1 MRTKWILLIGLV
13 CCLSMAAHAETGKA
27 LQPVAAAAQEDRL
40 PIADPY
46 VMLHKGTY
54 YAYGT
59 STDGFE
65 VYKSK
70 DLKRWKRGKQLA
82 LSPKDSWGKKW
93 FWAPEVYYIKSKKKF
108 YMFYSVEEHICV
120 ATSDSPEGPFVQDIK
135 KPILE
140 EEKCI
145 DTNLFID
152 DDGTPYLYFVRFTDG
167 NVIWV
172 AEMTPDLKHIKEETL
187 KQCVK
192 AEEPWELKLPKV
204 TEGPSVIKKDGTYY
218 LIYSANGYTS
228 QDYAVGYAT
237 ASSPYG
243 PWKKYSGNPI
253 LHRGKDLPADLVG
266 VGHGAPFRCKDGSY
280 KYIFHAHWSTEKVHP
295 RTSYICDFNFMPDGK
310 ITISG
315 EPLRPVVTE

>member
-1 MRTKWILLIGLV
+1 MRLLLLICLL
-13 CCLSMAAHAETGKA
+13 CCL
-27 LQPVAAAAQEDRL
+27 PAAAQEDRL

-70 DLKRWKRGKQLA
+70 DLKCWKRGKQLA

-108 YMFYSVEEHICV
+108 YLFYSVEEHICV
-120 ATSDSPEGPFVQDIK
+120 ATSDSPEGPFVQDTK
-135 KPILE
+135 EPIW
-140 EEKCI
+140 EEKSI
-145 DTNLFID
+145 DTSLFID

-172 AEMTPDLKHIKEETL
+172 AEMTPDLKHIKKETL

-192 AEEPWELKLPKV
+192 AEEEWELKLPKV
-204 TEGPSVIKKDGTYY
+204 AEGPSVIKKNGTYY

-266 VGHGAPFRCKDGSY
+266 VGHGAPLKCKNGSY

-295 RTSYICDFNFMPDGK
+295 RTSYLCDFRFTPDGE
-310 ITISG
+310 IVISG
-315 EPLRPVVTE
+315 EPIRPVVSE